1 MYTFAANTTQFC
13 GLKNK
18 INNLLSMFQ
27 QISNYLIK
35 NVPINLFEKLVNHN
49 FFFYYFNLILMLK
62 HVEKKFTTAKK
73 THIYDF
79 SKQKNSQLLKHFKC

>member
-49 FFFYYFNLILMLK
+49 FFFIILTL
-62 HVEKKFTTAKK
+62 F
-73 THIYDF
+73 
-79 SKQKNSQLLKHFKC
+79 